1 MEEVMERW
9 IVLALVLASL
19 GGACST
25 AGADDDEAEGVR
37 GGAVSW
43 DVRSRDVLEQ
53 QVAELRA
60 VNGELLAEN
69 ADLDRIIADLDAQLD
84 EAEDRADDA
93 EDAVAALSSMG
104 ADTSREDDI
113 PEPVRQVEVAPVP
126 PPPPPPPAPAAPTWY
141 PGQCTTNPDRGD
153 IVCSTSTGEYVCRGS
168 ASPMCGGSGYFRGHN
183 GCDLYWDGS
192 RRC

>member
-1 MEEVMERW
+1 MQRW

-25 AGADDDEAEGVR
+25 AGADDDEDEGVR

-43 DVRSRDVLEQ
+43 DVRSRDALEQ
-53 QVAELRA
+53 QVADLRA

-93 EDAVAALSSMG
+93 EDAVAALSSMD

-113 PEPVRQVEVAPVP
+113 PEPVRQVEVAPV
-126 PPPPPPPAPAAPTWY
+126 PPPPPPAPAAPTWY

-153 IVCSTSTGEYVCRGS
+153 IVCSTSNGEYVCRGS